1 MGAQVDNAVHALE
14 DIGSGSGI
22 DRKRSG
28 FIDTSNIGEEY
39 IRAYACTCASHS

>member
-1 MGAQVDNAVHALE
+1 MLCMLLKTLVVAPVY
-14 DIGSGSGI
+14 I